1 VNTPARVGSTAL
13 LPLPR
18 AATPARAVALAADYL
33 SLTKPRIIVLLLI
46 TELTAMVAASH
57 ALPDLRQLVAALVG
71 GFCAAAGS
79 GALNCWWDRDIDGL
93 MRRTANRPI
102 PSGRIRARNAL
113 VFGLVLDA
121 LAALVLWTLASPLA
135 AALAL
140 LGSAYYVVVYTMTL
154 KRRTTQNIVIGG
166 AAGAMPVLVGSV
178 IATGQV
184 GWVAVALFAI
194 IFFWTPPHSWALAL
208 VYRRDYAG
216 VSVPMLPAVASE
228 RTTLRAILAYLVVLV
243 AISLVPGLTLGM
255 VYVVPVAALNAYFLF
270 LAVRALQRPTVRSS
284 ARLFHFSLVYLAAV
298 FACSA
303 AAALIAGG

>member
-1 VNTPARVGSTAL
+1 MSTPVRAGRANL
-13 LPLPR
+13 LPVPHSDAMAR
-18 AATPARAVALAADYL
+18 ARAVAVDYL

-46 TELTAMVAASH
+46 TELTAMVVASH
-57 ALPDLRQLVAALVG
+57 TLPNLRELTAAVVG
-71 GFCAAAGS
+71 GFCAAGGS

-102 PSGRIRARNAL
+102 PSGRIRAGDAL
-113 VFGLVLDA
+113 VFGVVLVA
-121 LAALVLWTLASPLA
+121 LAAVVFVALASPLA

-140 LGSAYYVVVYTMTL
+140 LGSVYYVALYTMTL
-154 KRRTTQNIVIGG
+154 KRRTTQNIVVGG
-166 AAGAMPVLVGSV
+166 AAGAVPVLVGSV
-178 IATGQV
+178 IATGQI
-184 GWVAVALFAI
+184 GWVAIALFGI

-228 RTTLRAILAYLVVLV
+228 RATLQAIMAYLVVLV
-243 AISLVPGLTLGM
+243 AVSLVPALTLGAL
-255 VYVVPVAALNAYFLF
+255 YAVPVIALDSYFLF
-270 LAVRALQRPTVRSS
+270 LAVCALHHRTVRSS
-284 ARLFHFSLVYLAAV
+284 ARLFHYSLLYLAAV

>member
-1 VNTPARVGSTAL
+1 MSTPARAGPTAL

-18 AATPARAVALAADYL
+18 SQTPARVGAMVADYL

-46 TELTAMVAASH
+46 TELTAMVVAAR
-57 ALPDLRQLVAALVG
+57 ALPDLRQLIAAVVG
-71 GFCAAAGS
+71 GFCAAGGS

-102 PSGRIRARNAL
+102 PTGRMRPVDAL
-113 VFGLVLDA
+113 IFGLVLDA
-121 LAALVLWTLASPLA
+121 LAAVVLWTLASPLA

-154 KRRTTQNIVIGG
+154 KRRSSMNIVVGG
-166 AAGAMPVLVGSV
+166 AAGAVPVLVGSV
-178 IATGQV
+178 IATGQI
-184 GWVAVALFAI
+184 GWVAVALFGI

-228 RTTLRAILAYLVVLV
+228 RTTLRAILAYTVVLV
-243 AISLVPGLTLGM
+243 AVSLLPALALGAL
-255 VYVVPVAALNAYFLF
+255 YAVPVAALDAYFLV
-270 LAVRALQRPTVRSS
+270 LAVLALQRRTVRSS
-284 ARLFHFSLVYLAAV
+284 ARLFHYSLVYLAAV